1 MTPITV
7 EGTTVE
13 GFESIRSL
21 FEQNMHR
28 YLENKA
34 QLCIYVDDRCVVD
47 LWARPADDVTFNGD
61 ALINVFSSGKSLE
74 SIAMA
79 WLVSEGRIQ
88 LTDPVT
94 HYWPEYAAEDKGHQT
109 IADVMRHEAGLAALN
124 QALDPKDLHRDRL
137 KDNKIGAIL
146 ADHPTQYRS
155 DEPSAS
161 REYHALSRGWIANE
175 IFRRADVHG
184 RTIGEFFETEIRGPY
199 NADLHIGVANDDLA
213 RIARLQPVSIRK
225 HLLYSAWPFAKS
237 RKTHNSLWVLLGR
250 LFNFARQSLISPS
263 SRPKEAFK
271 DLPIIQAF
279 NHSLIIQ
286 GETPSANA
294 HCSARGL
301 ARIGAALAMGGTS
314 QGKTLLKP
322 EAWQALHAEP
332 ITRDMNNLNSSFTQ
346 GGVAYFSQDNTG
358 SGAMNQALNQGRE
371 GFYGWMGLGGSIFQW
386 HPEKKISVAF
396 VPTSLHM
403 LDFVNERGKTYQAEV
418 LRCVDAAK

>member
-47 LWARPADDVTFNGD
+47 LWAHPADDAAFDGD

-94 HYWPEYAAEDKGHQT
+94 HYWPEYAAENKAHQT

-124 QALDPKDLHRDRL
+124 QSLDPKDLHRDRL

-199 NADLHIGVANDDLA
+199 NADLHIGVASEDLA
-213 RIARLQPVSIRK
+213 RIARLQPVSIGK
-225 HLLYSAWPFAKS
+225 HSTAQCLAFCQISKDAQ
-237 RKTHNSLWVLLGR
+237 
-250 LFNFARQSLISPS
+250 QSL
-263 SRPKEAFK
+263 
-271 DLPIIQAF
+271 
-279 NHSLIIQ
+279 
-286 GETPSANA
+286 G
-294 HCSARGL
+294 
-301 ARIGAALAMGGTS
+301 
-314 QGKTLLKP
+314 
-322 EAWQALHAEP
+322 
-332 ITRDMNNLNSSFTQ
+332 ITRPP
-346 GGVAYFSQDNTG
+346 V
-358 SGAMNQALNQGRE
+358 
-371 GFYGWMGLGGSIFQW
+371 
-386 HPEKKISVAF
+386 
-396 VPTSLHM
+396 
-403 LDFVNERGKTYQAEV
+403 
-418 LRCVDAAK
+418 